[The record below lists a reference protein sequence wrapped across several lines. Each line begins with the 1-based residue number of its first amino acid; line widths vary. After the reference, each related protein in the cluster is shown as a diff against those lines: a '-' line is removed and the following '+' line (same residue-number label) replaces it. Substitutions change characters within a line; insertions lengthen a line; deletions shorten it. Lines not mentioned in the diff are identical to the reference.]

1 MFQKKPPTVRRGGSR
16 RPSFMGNGDVAD
28 VEAEKGPF
36 NDDSKMP
43 FLTVRT
49 FFMAVLVS
57 FGGLC
62 FGYDTGQISGFLE
75 MDDFLRNF
83 ANERNPLGF
92 DNVRSGLIVGMLS
105 IGTLIG
111 ALIAGPVANNKTIGR
126 KYSICIWSVVFCA
139 GVAVQIGSLGP
150 RWYQLMIG
158 RIIAGLAIGGMS
170 VVVPAYQGESSPRH
184 VRGAIV
190 CCYQLFIT
198 IGILIANL
206 INFGTESIQNTASW
220 RIPMGIGFLWAIVLG
235 TGILFFPETPR
246 HQYRHGDI
254 DRATTSVAKFHGVS
268 ERHRVVQEQVVE
280 MQEKLQLELEGG
292 SHPWY
297 EVFTGPRMLY
307 RTLLGM
313 TVQALQQLTGANYFF
328 YYGTTVFASVGL
340 SNSYVTQIILGAVN
354 VGCTFPGLY
363 FVEKFGR
370 RKCLMAG
377 AAWMFMCFLIFASLG
392 QFALQNADGTNN
404 QTIGY
409 VLIIFS
415 CLFIA
420 AFACTWGCQA
430 WVVTAEIYPSRYRS
444 QAMAL
449 CAASNWLFNFLI
461 AFFTPFITGD
471 INFAYGYVFAGCNLF
486 ALFFV
491 YFCLPETSGRSLEEI
506 DTMFLLEVKP
516 WKSSKW
522 IPPRGEELITAD
534 RLRLNTGGR
543 GITKKQEAGY
553 GAAEQRETV
562 GVSDGPNGGHGG
574 GVLGGADAGDDLPH
588 VPIVSGQNQ
597 SPMGAGVRGESFRG
611 PQ

>member
-1 MFQKKPPTVRRGGSR
+1 MFQRRPPTAPRGGSVR
-16 RPSFMGNGDVAD
+16 SSFTATGDTAD
-28 VEAEKGPF
+28 IETEKGPF
-36 NDDSKMP
+36 DDESKVP

-75 MDDFLRNF
+75 MDNFLRNF
-83 ANERNPLGF
+83 ANEKNPLGF
-92 DNVRSGLIVGMLS
+92 DNIRSGLIVGMLS

-111 ALIAGPVANNKTIGR
+111 ALIAGPVANNRVIGR
-126 KYSICIWSVVFCA
+126 KYSICIWSIVFCA
-139 GVAVQIGSLGP
+139 GVAVQLGALGP
-150 RWYQLMIG
+150 RWYQIMIG
-158 RIIAGLAIGGMS
+158 RIIAGFAIGGMS
-170 VVVPAYQGESSPRH
+170 VMVPAYQGESSPRH

-206 INFGTESIQNTASW
+206 INFGTERLHSTASW
-220 RIPMGIGFLWAIVLG
+220 RIPMGIGFLFAIVLG
-235 TGILFFPETPR
+235 FGILFFPETPR

-254 DRATTSVAKFHGVS
+254 DNATTSIAKFNGVS
-268 ERHRVVQEQVVE
+268 ERHKVVKDQLVE
-280 MQEKLQLELEGG
+280 MQEKLQVELEGG
-292 SHPWY
+292 RHPWY

-307 RTLLGM
+307 RTILGM
-313 TVQALQQLTGANYFF
+313 VIQALQQLTGANYFF

-354 VGCTFPGLY
+354 VATTFPGLY

-370 RKCLMAG
+370 RRCLMIG

-392 QFALQNADGTNN
+392 QFALHNGDGSNN

-409 VLIIFS
+409 VMIIFS

-420 AFACTWGCQA
+420 AFASTWGPMA
-430 WVVTAEIYPSRYRS
+430 WAVTAEIYPSRYRS
-444 QAMAL
+444 QCIAL

-471 INFAYGYVFAGCNLF
+471 IRFAYGYVFAGCNLF
-486 ALFFV
+486 AVFFV
-491 YFCLPETSGRSLEEI
+491 YFFLPETSGRSLEEI
-506 DTMFLLEVKP
+506 DTMFLLEIKP

-522 IPPRGEELITAD
+522 VPPKGEELITAD
-534 RLRLNTGGR
+534 KLRLNSGAR
-543 GITKKQEAGY
+543 GITKKQEAGL
-553 GAAEQRETV
+553 GGVDQRE
-562 GVSDGPNGGHGG
+562 SAGPGRGRTAGGHGI
-574 GVLGGADAGDDLPH
+574 DWPH
-588 VPIVSGQNQ
+588 DSIVSDQQHPTG
-597 SPMGAGVRGESFRG
+597 S
-611 PQ
+611 